1 MPVDV
6 DRFEAAEAEPTT
18 SERILRFLASHDEQ
32 AYTRREIADA
42 IDGDPETVGTNLTR
56 LKRRG
61 LVRHRQP
68 YWAFTDD
75 RERAREALSDRYD
88 EAAMAVLLDESE
100 ESADGDDGP
109 ASREKRGERPHRT
122 AAAAYFRRVEDE
134 LGDEVPALYLFG
146 SVARA
151 EETTS
156 SDVDVLAVVS
166 EEADFAA
173 VDDRLLEI
181 AFDVQLEHDVP
192 IEVHAIRAGE
202 FHARRERGDP
212 FVRGVLVEGESSG

>member
-6 DRFEAAEAEPTT
+6 DWFEAAETERTT
-18 SERILRFLASHDEQ
+18 SERIIRFLASHDAQ

-88 EAAMAVLLDESE
+88 EATLAVLLDEAG
-100 ESADGDDGP
+100 ESADGDVGP
-109 ASREKRGERPHRT
+109 ASRKKQRERPHRT

-134 LGDEVPALYLFG
+134 LGDEVSALYVFG

-151 EETTS
+151 EETTA

-166 EEADFAA
+166 EEADFAT
-173 VDDRLLEI
+173 VDDRLLEL
-181 AFDVQLEHDVP
+181 AFDVQLEHEVP

-202 FHARRERGDP
+202 FDDRRERGDP
-212 FVRGVLVEGESSG
+212 FVRSVLVEGEASG